1 MQGSL
6 TEEKRKIS
14 HREDGEEI
22 AKRQVSQKQGSTTE
36 DRNIVHR
43 EEKERN
49 DNTKIYRR

>member
-1 MQGSL
+1 MQSSS

-14 HREDGEEI
+14 HRKDGEE
-22 AKRQVSQKQGSTTE
+22 KTQWQVSQKQGSTTE
-36 DRNIVHR
+36 DWKIVHR